1 MKIGVLGG
9 SFNPI
14 HFGHLLMA
22 ESAYEQM
29 DLDKVIFMPLK
40 YPPHKNKEEILCDHH
55 RLNMI
60 DLAIQDNPHF
70 ELSKYEIEKESV
82 SYTAE
87 TLSYLKDKNPNDK
100 LFFILGADSYLMIDK
115 WRQPQTIFKQAN
127 ILVINRDFD
136 NLIEL
141 DNKTIELNQN
151 YNIKVTYIDMP
162 NIGISST
169 FIRNRLKDK
178 LSIRYYMPNSV
189 IDYICKHNIYY

>member
-29 DLDKVIFMPLK
+29 ELDKVIFMPLK
-40 YPPHKNKEEILCDHH
+40 YPPHKNKEGILCDQH

-60 DLAIQDNPHF
+60 ELAIQDNPHF
-70 ELSKYEIEKESV
+70 ELSKYEIKKDSV

-87 TLSYLKDKNPNDK
+87 TLSYLTSKNPNDK
-100 LFFILGADSYLMIDK
+100 FFFILGADSYMMIDK

-127 ILVINRDFD
+127 ILVINRD
-136 NLIEL
+136 NNSSNEL
-141 DNKTIELNQN
+141 DIKTIDLKKDYNLN
-151 YNIKVTYIDMP
+151 VTYINMP

-169 FIRNRLKDK
+169 VIRERLKDN
-178 LSIRYYMPNSV
+178 LSIKYYMPNSV
-189 IDYICKHNIYY
+189 IHYITKHKIYC